1 MDVRRAKR
9 IARDIDNKADVL
21 ALEDDCEA
29 DDEVGSIDNDFESEC
44 VGPEKPNRTGL
55 DRTALA
61 ELGASLKAS
70 RACDSTGQL
79 SYVAK
84 KRLSIDKFIDNAAA
98 ADSKATMD
106 FMSMMV
112 AMDERAAKREELR
125 LERDGAWRREQVAR
139 ETKSEAD
146 RQEREDRRE
155 QLHLMIFSKL
165 CDKK

>member
-1 MDVRRAKR
+1 MDVWRAKR
-9 IARDIDNKADVL
+9 IARDIDIKADVL
-21 ALEDDCEA
+21 ALEDDCEE
-29 DDEVGSIDNDFESEC
+29 DDEVGSIDNDFESEY

-61 ELGASLKAS
+61 ELGASLNAS

-125 LERDGAWRREQVAR
+125 LERDDAWRREQVAR

-155 QLHLMIFSKL
+155 QLQLMIFSKL
-165 CDKK
+165 LDKK